1 MPIMGDDFEVAI
13 VGGGPVGLW
22 LACELALAKVKVTV
36 LERRTERIAQSRGL
50 TIHGRTLE
58 MFALRGLA
66 DRFLPLG
73 RPIPGIHFG
82 GLDTLLDFSV
92 LESSFPF
99 ALFLP
104 QATTERLIE
113 ERALELGVDIR
124 RGCLVETLE
133 QDAAGVVIEGR
144 SGEAPF
150 RISARYAVGA
160 DGGRSMVRRAA
171 GIDFVGYPARH
182 TMTLGDV
189 VLDAPPERPVTTL
202 VNEAGGLLVAPR
214 GDGVHCRL
222 VVIDASSLHTAISD
236 PVSLTKLGA
245 SAARIFGRDLR
256 PRDPVWLSHF
266 TDETRLAEHYRN
278 GRIFLAGDAA
288 HINAPMGGQG
298 MNVGIQDAMNLGW
311 KLASVIRGTA
321 PEDLLDTYE
330 RERWPVGKALQDD
343 TLAQFSLFSS
353 FDPPALALRSVLNGM
368 LRVPE
373 LNRQLSDQLSGF
385 GVGYPEPLLPPA
397 KGWEHRKGVSGQ
409 RLPDMDVVPKDGS
422 RTTLYRLLED
432 GRWLRLRFTPDL
444 ETSSDTSVVTSVN
457 LARGENN
464 SLLANLASALVRPDG
479 YLADVRLAGDTNRAE
494 KSAEPHSSTRGGSS
508 STRRLSSERQA
519 PKRFP
524 TGRPRLSGQ
533 GTNSA
538 PPLPAGQVTMVTNF
552 FGQ

>member
-1 MPIMGDDFEVAI
+1 MGDDFEVVI

-22 LACELALAKVKVTV
+22 LACELALAKVKVVV

-50 TIHGRTLE
+50 TVHGRTLE

-66 DRFLPLG
+66 NRFLPLG

-82 GLDTLLDFSV
+82 GLDTLLDLSV

-133 QDAAGVVIEGR
+133 QDAAGVAIEGR

-182 TMTLGDV
+182 TMTLADV
-189 VLDAPPERPVTTL
+189 VLDAPPERPVTAL

-266 TDETRLAEHYRN
+266 TDETRLAEHYRK

-298 MNVGIQDAMNLGW
+298 MNVGLQDAMNLGW

-330 RERWPVGKALQDD
+330 RERWPVGKALQHD

-353 FDPPALALRSVLNGM
+353 FDPPALALRQTLNGI

-373 LNRQLSDQLSGF
+373 VNRQLAEHLSGV

-397 KGWEHRKGVSGQ
+397 AGWEHRNGVSGQ
-409 RLPDMDVVPKDGS
+409 RLPDMELVLKDGS
-422 RTTLYRLLED
+422 RTTLYHLLKD
-432 GRWLRLRFTPDL
+432 GRWLRLQFTPDA
-444 ETSSDTSVVTSVN
+444 ETSADTSDVTSVN
-457 LARGENN
+457 LAPVENN
-464 SLLANLASALVRPDG
+464 ALLANLASVLVRPDG
-479 YLADVRLAGDTNRAE
+479 YLAQVHPVGEANRSE
-494 KSAEPHSSTRGGSS
+494 KSHEPHLSRRGGSS
-508 STRRLSSERQA
+508 SSHRLSGERQ
-519 PKRFP
+519 PPTRSPTSRSCRSDQGVNSPPVP
-524 TGRPRLSGQ
+524 TGR
-533 GTNSA
+533 
-538 PPLPAGQVTMVTNF
+538 VTILTNF